1 MFPGSPPGRL
11 LVCWQCPQLSPF
23 AAGNTSSHLGA
34 IPISL
39 GAEGEIFQSEIVDV
53 TFDAR
58 CSRICFVDHAKLLLE
73 ILVAEEEMSKDVQG

>member
-1 MFPGSPPGRL
+1 M
-11 LVCWQCPQLSPF
+11 
-23 AAGNTSSHLGA
+23 GA

-73 ILVAEEEMSKDVQG
+73 ILVAEEDMSKDVQG